1 MMDGFYKQVCSVY
14 PTPNQCCKFC
24 GIGHSLQNIAQ
35 RLNTV
40 AKNDI
45 TDLIDVCIWL
55 RLPQSH

>member
-1 MMDGFYKQVCSVY
+1 MDGFCKQVCSIY
-14 PTPNQCCKFC
+14 PTPNQFCKFC
-24 GIGHSLQNIAQ
+24 GIGYSLQNIAQ

-55 RLPQSH
+55 RLP